1 MHMVSFSI
9 GSAPSD
15 ESCAQTGI
23 TANWVYLQQLECTV
37 YRAALIARF
46 GVPPEGARLAIKTHN
61 HDFGSYAQVEIA
73 FDRDNADSVG
83 YFERIEEGLSTWLE
97 ANFTAP
103 VDYDN
108 RAQERV
114 GSRRDAGDFITAALM
129 TSQQLVNSGHATDR
143 EHDAVR
149 HLSAAYP
156 ACAAE
161 AASRLLAIAASRNV
175 MPETMAALDRLQ
187 AAVDQMSDRRNDD

>member
-9 GSAPSD
+9 GGAPSD
-15 ESCAQTGI
+15 EPCAQTGI
-23 TANWVYLQQLECTV
+23 TPNWVYLQQLECTV

-46 GVPPEGARLAIKTHN
+46 GVPPEDARLAIKSHN
-61 HDFGSYAQVEIA
+61 HDFGSYAQVEIV
-73 FDRDNADSVG
+73 FDRDDADSVAW
-83 YFERIEEGLSTWLE
+83 FERVEDGLSTWLE

-103 VDYDN
+103 VEYDD

-114 GSRRDAGDFITAALM
+114 GSRRDAGDVITAALM
-129 TSQQLVNSGHATDR
+129 TSQQLINSGHATDR

-161 AASRLLAIAASRNV
+161 TANRWLAITAGRNV
-175 MPETMAALDRLQ
+175 MPQTMAALDRLQ
-187 AAVDQMSDRRNDD
+187 ATVDQMSDRLNGN

>member
-1 MHMVSFSI
+1 MISTLSSKPEGGIMHMVSFSI
-9 GSAPSD
+9 GGAPSD
-15 ESCAQTGI
+15 EPCAQTGV
-23 TANWVYLQQLECTV
+23 TRNWVYLQQLECTV

-46 GVPPEGARLAIKTHN
+46 GIPPEGTRLAIKSHD
-61 HDFGSYAQVEIA
+61 HDFGSSAEVEIL
-73 FDRDNADSVG
+73 FDRDDADSVAW
-83 YFERIEEGLSTWLE
+83 FERIENGLSTWLE

-103 VDYDN
+103 VDYDD

-114 GSRRDAGDFITAALM
+114 GSRRDAGDVITAALM
-129 TSQQLVNSGHATDR
+129 TSQQLVNSGHGADR

-161 AASRLLAIAASRNV
+161 AASRSLAITAGR
-175 MPETMAALDRLQ
+175 
-187 AAVDQMSDRRNDD
+187 

>member
-9 GSAPSD
+9 GGAPSD
-15 ESCAQTGI
+15 EPCAQTGI
-23 TANWVYLQQLECTV
+23 TTNWVTLQQLECTV

-46 GVPPEGARLAIKTHN
+46 GVPPEDARLAIKSHN
-61 HDFGSYAQVEIA
+61 HDFGNYAQVEIV
-73 FDRDNADSVG
+73 FNRDDADSVAW
-83 YFERIEEGLSTWLE
+83 FERVEDGLSTWLE

-103 VDYDN
+103 VEYDD
-108 RAQERV
+108 RALERV
-114 GSRRDAGDFITAALM
+114 GSRRDAGDVIAAALM

-161 AASRLLAIAASRNV
+161 AASRLLAIAASR
-175 MPETMAALDRLQ
+175 R
-187 AAVDQMSDRRNDD
+187 